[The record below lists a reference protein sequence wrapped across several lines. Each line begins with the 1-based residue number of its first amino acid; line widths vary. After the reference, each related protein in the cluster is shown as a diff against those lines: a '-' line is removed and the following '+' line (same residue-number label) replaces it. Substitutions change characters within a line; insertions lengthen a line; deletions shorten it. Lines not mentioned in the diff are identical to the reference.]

1 MFSAGN
7 SALGTGCQKRTK
19 QLEPTRF
26 AKRNR
31 AAGLV
36 GDENDEEVDGGE
48 PACRGGVVPEGRQA
62 EMGAEA
68 SWQTRMGTQEG
79 ASGFL
84 VFWSL

>member
-1 MFSAGN
+1 M
-7 SALGTGCQKRTK
+7 
-19 QLEPTRF
+19 
-26 AKRNR
+26 
-31 AAGLV
+31 
-36 GDENDEEVDGGE
+36 GDEHDEEVDGGE